1 MSDLKPIS
9 RKETVLTKH
18 LLTAICFLVST
29 VAFATDCTTLDQQ
42 GNEKGIRVPE
52 SNAVIETIGQG
63 RVQFYSGPDESCA
76 MKGIFILPHEQL
88 TAYGTYLGFTSVM
101 YMNPKTGNDV
111 EGWIKSSRVKYTGYG
126 IGPN

>member
-1 MSDLKPIS
+1 MSESKPIS
-9 RKETVLTKH
+9 RKETVLSKY
-18 LLTAICFLVST
+18 LLAVICFVLST
-29 VAFATDCTTLDQQ
+29 AAIAADCTTLDQQ

-63 RVQFYSGPDESCA
+63 RVQFYSGPDEGCA
-76 MKGIFILPHEQL
+76 MKGTFILPHEQL